1 MMRRIIALFFIFGC
15 TTVGWVILGGVTNTR
30 TYDQDETLEAAV
42 GHLWGTVQQQQ
53 APTVRYRTW
62 DRREVTRTVGSTT
75 YTEAQSVPLWH
86 PVPLAASEIAVDLS
100 LAHRRKGLLW
110 YSTYQVH
117 FSARYLVE
125 NKADVERELDFDFT
139 LPSQGA
145 VYDDFRFAV
154 EGKEIDHIEFTNGS
168 LSHQLKLQPGE
179 KREVSVSY
187 QTRGLN
193 EWYYMFGSSVAQVKN
208 FNLQMTTDFS
218 GIDFAQNSMSPSN
231 KEQTGDGWR
240 LTWSYANMLSGVQI
254 GMVMPRKLNPGPW
267 AAMVTFFAPVSLFFF
282 FFLLFI
288 LTTVKEI
295 RVHPMNY
302 FFLGAAYFSFHLL
315 LSYLV
320 DHISLHAAFVICSLV
335 SIFLVISYMRLVVG
349 ARFALLE
356 VGISQF
362 VSLVVFS
369 YTFFFKGYTGL
380 SVTIMS
386 IVTLFVV
393 IQYTG
398 KLDWEKVFKD
408 AGERLEAAAR

>member
-30 TYDQDETLEAAV
+30 TYDQDETLEQAV
-42 GHLWGTVQQQQ
+42 GHLWGTIQQQQ
-53 APTVRYRTW
+53 APAVRYRTW
-62 DRREVTRTVGSTT
+62 DRREVTRTVGSAT
-75 YTEAQSVPLWH
+75 YTESHSVPLWH
-86 PVPLAASEIAVDLS
+86 PVPLEASDINVDLS

-110 YSTYQVH
+110 YSTYQVR
-117 FSARYLVE
+117 FQARYRVV
-125 NKADVERELDFDFT
+125 NKADEERELHFDFA

-145 VYDDFRFAV
+145 VYDDFRFVV
-154 EGKEIDHIEFTNGS
+154 EGKEIDRIEFTNGS
-168 LSHQLKLQPGE
+168 LSHPLKLKPGE

-193 EWYYMFGSSVAQVKN
+193 EWHYMFGSSVAQVKN
-208 FNLQMTTDFS
+208 FSLAMNTDFS
-218 GIDFAQNSMSPSN
+218 GIDFPHNSMSPSE
-231 KEQTGDGWR
+231 KERTGEGWR
-240 LTWSYANMLSGVQI
+240 LAWRYTNMLSGVQI
-254 GMVMPRKLNPGPW
+254 GMVMPKKLNPGPW
-267 AAMVTFFAPVSLFFF
+267 AAKVTFFAPVSLFFF

-295 RVHPMNY
+295 KMHPMNY

-320 DHISLHAAFVICSLV
+320 DHISLHAAFLICSLV
-335 SIFLVISYMRLVVG
+335 SIFLVISYMRLAVG
-349 ARFALLE
+349 ARFALME

-393 IQYTG
+393 MQYTG
-398 KLDWEKVFKD
+398 RLDWEKVFKD

>member
-15 TTVGWVILGGVTNTR
+15 TTVGWVILGGVTNER
-30 TYDQDETLEAAV
+30 TYDQDEVLEEAV
-42 GHLWGTVQQQQ
+42 GHLWGTFQHQR

-62 DRREVTRTVGSTT
+62 DRREVTRTMGSTS
-75 YTEAQSVPLWH
+75 YTESHSVPLWH
-86 PVPLAASEIAVDLS
+86 PVPLEASDIAVDLS

-110 YSTYQVH
+110 YSTYRVRFQ
-117 FSARYLVE
+117 ARYLVE
-125 NKADVERELDFDFT
+125 NKAEVERELHFGFD

-154 EGKEIDHIEFTNGS
+154 EGREIDRIEFTNGS
-168 LSHQLKLQPGE
+168 LSHPLKLKPGE
-179 KREVSVSY
+179 KREVSISY

-193 EWYYMFGSSVAQVKN
+193 EWHYLFGSSVAQVKN
-208 FNLQMTTDFS
+208 FRLDMTTDFA
-218 GIDFAQNSMSPSN
+218 GIDFAPNSMSPSE
-231 KEQTGDGWR
+231 KEKTDEGWR

-267 AAMVTFFAPVSLFFF
+267 AAKVTFFAPVSLFFF

-295 RVHPMNY
+295 KVHPMNY
-302 FFLGAAYFSFHLL
+302 FFMGAAYFSFHLL

-320 DHISLHAAFVICSLV
+320 DHISLHAAFLICSLV

-356 VGISQF
+356 VGVSQF

-393 IQYTG
+393 MQYTG
-398 KLDWEKVFKD
+398 RLDWEKVFKD
-408 AGERLEAAAR
+408 AGQRLEAAAR